1 MKNGSKSVLTRQE
14 ALVDYDDSSGR
25 AIPDRLTRGK
35 HRSYVGCAQRLLDI
49 YSAGIGLT
57 RRELHRAVEG
67 AMAVHDDC
75 PLRRIAAFKKL
86 LDEKSKYASDAGRK
100 AAKLRQ
106 QVFLSAATSHPLV
119 SRVEGIF
126 CNLEQD
132 VKQRI
137 ALELNLTWEQIDA
150 SLFSDVIEFQRM
162 EKFDGYES
170 PEAFLARY
178 NVAQTQAA
186 LYGAEQL
193 MVWSKQDHKT
203 ILRYAKLARLMHSI
217 RREQDGS
224 YCFRFDGPASVL
236 RRSTRYGVAMARFLP
251 GLLSCGQWRATAK
264 IVNRWGKRYR
274 LELTSGDGL
283 QSTVAEV
290 SEFDSDVEAEFAAAW
305 DQADRGSW
313 KLERESE
320 ILHAGQSVFTPDF
333 TLVGDDGRRVLLE
346 IIGYWTP
353 EYLQYKTQQLEKFQQ
368 HDILLAVPQ
377 QTHFEAPSHC
387 GEPIIFKRHL
397 KPADVL
403 ARLEN
408 QFKSL
413 PTNHANER
421 E

>member
-1 MKNGSKSVLTRQE
+1 MLTRQE
-14 ALVDYDDSSGR
+14 ALVDYDEASGR
-25 AIPDRLTRGK
+25 AIPDRLTREK
-35 HRSYVGCAQRLLDI
+35 HRSYLGYAQRFLDI
-49 YSAGIGLT
+49 YSAGIGRT
-57 RRELHRAVEG
+57 RRELHRSVES
-67 AMAVHDDC
+67 ALAANDDC

-86 LDEKSKYASDAGRK
+86 LDEKSKYAADAGRK

-119 SRVEGIF
+119 SRVEGVF

-137 ALELNLTWEQIDA
+137 AAELNLTWEQIDA
-150 SLFSDVIEFQRM
+150 RLFSDVIEFQRL
-162 EKFDGYES
+162 EGFEGYAS
-170 PEAFLARY
+170 PEALLARY

-193 MVWSKQDHKT
+193 MVWSQQDYKA

-217 RREQDGS
+217 RREGDGS

-274 LELTSGDGL
+274 LELSCDDGL
-283 QSTVAEV
+283 KSTAAEIA
-290 SEFDSDVEAEFAAAW
+290 EFDSDVEAEFAAAW
-305 DQADRGSW
+305 KIADCGGW

-333 TLVGDDGRRVLLE
+333 TLVNDSGQRVLLE

-353 EYLQYKTQQLEKFQQ
+353 EYLKYKTQQLEKFQQ
-368 HDILLAVPQ
+368 YDILLAVLE
-377 QTHFEAPSHC
+377 QTHFEVPSHC
-387 GEPIIFKRHL
+387 GKPIVFKRQL

-403 ARLEN
+403 TRLEN
-408 QFKSL
+408 R
-413 PTNHANER
+413 AE
-421 E
+421 